1 MIPRHAFRVGSRRA
15 SAPVS
20 LALLALFL
28 GAAVPAAADDAQAAS
43 QVARGKYLVTF
54 GGCNDCHTPL
64 VMGPKGPEPDMSR
77 MLSGHP
83 ESMVMPPAPP
93 LPDGPWNWVGA
104 ATLTAFKGP
113 WGTSYARNLTPD
125 KATGIG
131 GWTEEMFIQTLR
143 TGRHAGTG
151 RPLLPPMPWRWAGQ
165 LSDADLKAIFAYL
178 RTIPAIKNRVPDPVL
193 PAPREA
199 MAH

>member
-1 MIPRHAFRVGSRRA
+1 MISRRA
-15 SAPVS
+15 GVRAGF
-20 LALLALFL
+20 ALLALSL
-28 GAAVPAAADDAQAAS
+28 CAAVPAAADDAQATS
-43 QVARGKYLVTF
+43 QATSQIARGKYLITIA
-54 GGCNDCHTPL
+54 GCNDCHTPL
-64 VMGPKGPEPDMSR
+64 VMGPHGPEPDMSR

-83 ESMVMPPAPP
+83 ESMVLPPAPP

-125 KATGIG
+125 KATGLG

-178 RTIPAIKNRVPDPVL
+178 RTIPPIKNRVPDPVL
-193 PAPREA
+193 PARQEA
-199 MAH
+199 MAQ